1 MKILRTGMPSI
12 LFAFFLLSAV
22 MFGQATD
29 SNVVG
34 TVTDATGAA
43 VPGATVAAVNKDTGV
58 KYSTVANSNGEYR
71 INDAPV
77 GRYDVSATAKGFN
90 TATIAGLQ
98 LQLNHT
104 TTANLILQV
113 GSVSTSV
120 EVQEASATIDTATSQ
135 VQTTYSARDND
146 LTVASSS
153 KTINGA
159 GIYNLS
165 LLGAGVASSGG
176 VGQGTG
182 PSVAGQRPENNSFS
196 IDGVGNNDSYSTGP
210 QVYVSNEAVAE
221 MTVAQ
226 NQFSAE
232 FGGASGGVFNI
243 IVKSGTNKIHGS
255 IFEYMQNRKLNAV
268 DYSQVVAGNLT
279 NPRYDSNRLGAGIGG
294 PIIKDKLF
302 YYGNFEYAP
311 LGQASIPG
319 NPVDAPT
326 AAGIATLNGMAGLSK
341 TNLGIF
347 EKYVPVASTV
357 DSGATP
363 ISVNGVNIPIGLLTF
378 ASPNYNNSYH
388 AIVAIDYNL
397 SAKDQIRGRY
407 VYDKSSGLD
416 ANANLPT
423 FFQPN
428 PTTNNSVS
436 ISEFH
441 NFSPTLENEFR
452 IAYRRINA
460 SIGAGAFQFP
470 GLSAFPNLTFDDLQL
485 QVGPDPNTP
494 TGQIA
499 NSSSLQENLTKT
511 WGKHTFK
518 MGYNITDTI
527 LLGTFVQRARGDYD
541 YASLEQYL
549 LDQQPSG
556 SSFGTPNSGERSA
569 GAQGGV
575 PFGFLQNAAYF
586 QDDWRVHPNLTL
598 NLGLRYEYNTVP
610 VGSRAQQFSSI
621 ADVPGV
627 INFAAPKAGKND
639 WSPRIGFAY
648 SPGNKGVWSIRG
660 GVGRSFDNTY
670 INLNQ
675 NASPPYYQTTQDVNS
690 AQPVSNFLA
699 NGGLTGVLPPQGTT
713 AQARAAIASYTFDQ
727 TRPYALTGTIGV
739 QRLLAKDYTVEAR
752 YVYTKGVHLWNQTRM
767 NIVDLVTPTRFIP
780 TYLTTPTSA
789 QLAADTLTLGTIKNN
804 TIVPGGTAQLPNN
817 NLATYGFQNAL
828 TGYHPW
834 GNSRY
839 NGLALQM
846 TKRYSKNF
854 SYIAAYTW
862 SHNQDDSTAT
872 NFSTILSPRR
882 VQDFQ
887 NMRNEWADS
896 ALDRRHRL
904 TFTPVYDF
912 RPFQNGNWLMKNVVG
927 NWNVSGTYTF
937 QSPEFATVQDGI
949 DANLNGD
956 ATGDRTIV
964 NPAGAANVG
973 SSVINLN
980 AQGQVLAKGTPGCAA
995 FAQTTAGIATC
1006 QLGTVAYVASNPG
1019 ARYITAGLGALANG
1033 GRNSFPLGRIN
1044 NIDFALMKRVN
1055 FTERMNFTIGAQFFN
1070 LLNHSQFVGGFLS
1083 DVSLNNTSAV
1093 SRNFLVP
1100 SSSSFGAYQQFF
1112 PSNSRQLQLVAK
1124 FVF

>member
-1 MKILRTGMPSI
+1 MNTIGIVPRVLAILVTLSLFSI
-12 LFAFFLLSAV
+12 ALL
-22 MFGQATD
+22 GQATD

-34 TVTDATGAA
+34 TVTDSTGAA
-43 VPGATVAAVNKDTGV
+43 VTGAAVTALNKDTGV
-58 KYSTVANSNGEYR
+58 KSATVTNNNGEYR
-71 INDAPV
+71 FNNLPV
-77 GRYDVSATAKGFN
+77 GRYDISATSKGFN
-90 TATIAGLQ
+90 TATIAGLE

-104 TTANLILQV
+104 TSANLILQV
-113 GSVSTSV
+113 GTVSTSV
-120 EVQEASATIDTATSQ
+120 DVQEAAATIDTSTAQ
-135 VQTTYSARDND
+135 IQTTYDSRDND
-146 LTVASSS
+146 LALAGTS

-210 QVYVSNEAVAE
+210 QVYVSNEAVAQ

-232 FGGASGGVFNI
+232 FGGASGGVFNV

-255 IFEYMQNRKLNAV
+255 IFEYMQNRKLNAL
-268 DYSQVVAGNLT
+268 DYSELVAGNRS
-279 NPRYDSNRLGAGIGG
+279 NPRFDNNRLGAGIGG

-302 YYGNFEYAP
+302 YYGNFEYNP

-319 NPVDAPT
+319 QPVDAPT
-326 AAGIATLNGMAGLSK
+326 TAGIAALNAMSGLSK

-357 DSGATP
+357 DPTNPSTT
-363 ISVNGVNIPIGLLTF
+363 VKGVSIPLGLLTF
-378 ASPNYNNSYH
+378 ASPNFNNAYH
-388 AIVAIDYNL
+388 AIVAIDYNM

-416 ANANLPT
+416 AVANLPT

-428 PTTNNSVS
+428 PAVNNSVS

-452 IAYRRINA
+452 IAYRRNNA
-460 SIGAGAFQFP
+460 NISAGAFQFP
-470 GLSAFPNLTFDDLQL
+470 GLSAFPNITFDDLGLQL
-485 QVGPDPNTP
+485 GPDPNTP

-499 NSSSLQENLTKT
+499 NASSLQENLTKT

-518 MGYNITDTI
+518 GGYSITDVI

-541 YASLEQYL
+541 YSSLEEYL
-549 LDQQPSG
+549 LDNQPSG

-575 PFGFLQNAAYF
+575 PFGFLQNAAFF
-586 QDDWRVHPNLTL
+586 QDDWRIRPNLTI
-598 NLGLRYEYNTVP
+598 NLGLRYEYVTVP
-610 VGSRAQQFSSI
+610 VGSRAQKFSSI

-627 INFAAPKAGKND
+627 ITFRSPQSGKND
-639 WSPRIGFAY
+639 WAPRIGFAY

-660 GVGRSFDNTY
+660 GVARSFDNTY

-675 NASPPYYQTTQDVNS
+675 NASPPFYQTTQDVNP
-690 AQPVSNFLA
+690 AAPVSNFLA
-699 NGGLTGVLPPQGTT
+699 NGGLTGVLPPQATT

-727 TRPYALTGTIGV
+727 TRPYALTGSLGV
-739 QRLLAKDYTVEAR
+739 QRLLAKDYTIEAR
-752 YVYTKGVHLWNQTRM
+752 YVYTKGVHLWNQTRL
-767 NIVDLVTPTRFIP
+767 NIVSPVTPTHFIP
-780 TYLTTPTSA
+780 TYLTTPTAA
-789 QLAADTLTLGTIKNN
+789 QLGADTLTLGALKGTV
-804 TIVPGGTAQLPNN
+804 VPGGTAALPFND
-817 NLATYGFQNAL
+817 LAIYGFQNAL
-828 TGYHPW
+828 VGYHPW

-862 SHNQDDSTAT
+862 SHNFDDSTAT

-887 NMRNEWADS
+887 NMRGEWASS
-896 ALDRRHRL
+896 ALDRRQRFTL
-904 TFTPVYDF
+904 TPYYDF
-912 RPFQNGNWLMKNVVG
+912 RPFGNGSWLMKNVVG
-927 NWNVSGTYTF
+927 NWNISGTYTL
-937 QSPEFATVQDGI
+937 QSPEFATVQDNI

-956 ATGDRTIV
+956 ATGDRAIV
-964 NPAGAANVG
+964 NPLGAANLG
-973 SSVINLN
+973 SAVTGLN
-980 AQGQVLAKGTPGCAA
+980 AQGQTVK
-995 FAQTTAGIATC
+995 AGDPSI
-1006 QLGTVAYVASNPG
+1006 VAYVANNPG
-1019 ARYITAGLGALANG
+1019 ARYITAGLGALSNG
-1033 GRNSFPLGRIN
+1033 GRNTFPLGRTN
-1044 NIDFALMKRVN
+1044 NFDVSLLKKFN
-1055 FTERMNFTIGAQFFN
+1055 FGETRSFTIGSQFFN
-1070 LLNHSQFVGGFLS
+1070 LMNHSQFTGGYLS
-1083 DVSLNNTSAV
+1083 DVTPYNTAGI

-1100 SSSSFGAYQQFF
+1100 GNANFGAYQQYF
-1112 PSNSRQLQLVAK
+1112 PSNSRTLQLVAK
-1124 FVF
+1124 IVF

>member
-1 MKILRTGMPSI
+1 MGRTLCVLVAM
-12 LFAFFLLSAV
+12 LFFSVA

-43 VPGATVAAVNKDTGV
+43 VPNASITAINKGTGV
-58 KYSTVANSNGEYR
+58 KYATTANNNGEFR

-77 GRYDVSATAKGFN
+77 GRYDISATAKGFG
-90 TATIAGLQ
+90 TATLAGLE

-113 GSVSTSV
+113 GAVATSV
-120 EVQEASATIDTATSQ
+120 EVIDASASIDTATAQ
-135 VQTTYSARDND
+135 IQTTYDARDND
-146 LTVASSS
+146 LPFAGSS

-196 IDGVGNNDSYSTGP
+196 IDGVGNNDSYATGP
-210 QVYVSNEAVAE
+210 QVYVSNEAVAQ

-232 FGGASGGVFNI
+232 FGGASGGVFNV
-243 IVKSGTNKIHGS
+243 IVKSGTNQIHGAA
-255 IFEYMQNRKLNAV
+255 FEYMQNRKLNAV
-268 DYSQVVAGNLT
+268 DYQQVVAGNLS
-279 NPRYDSNRLGAGIGG
+279 NPRLDNNRLGIGVGG

-302 YYGNFEYAP
+302 YYGNFEYNP
-311 LGQASIPG
+311 LGQSSIPG
-319 NPVDAPT
+319 QPVDAPT
-326 AAGIATLNGMAGLSK
+326 AAGITALNGIAGLSK

-347 EKYVPVASTV
+347 EKYVPVAASVDPSNPST
-357 DSGATP
+357 
-363 ISVNGVNIPIGLLTF
+363 SVNGVNVPLGLLSF
-378 ASPNYNNSYH
+378 ASPNYNNAYH
-388 AIVAIDYNL
+388 VIVAIDYNM
-397 SAKDQIRGRY
+397 SNKDQIRGRY
-407 VYDKSSGLD
+407 IYDRSVGLD
-416 ANANLPT
+416 ANANLPI

-428 PTTNNSVS
+428 PAINNSAS

-441 NFSPTLENEFR
+441 NFSPTLENELR
-452 IAYRRINA
+452 VAYRRNNS
-460 SIGAGAFQFP
+460 SIGGGSFTFP
-470 GLSAFPNLTFDDLQL
+470 GLNAFPNISFDDLGLQL
-485 QVGPDPNTP
+485 GPDPNTP

-499 NSSSLQENLTKT
+499 NASSIQENLTKT

-518 MGYNITDTI
+518 MGYNITDVI

-541 YASLEQYL
+541 YSSIEEFL
-549 LDQQPSG
+549 LDKQPSG
-556 SSFGTPNSGERSA
+556 SAFGTPNSGERSA
-569 GAQGGV
+569 GAQNGV
-575 PFGFLQNAAYF
+575 PFGFLQHAGYF
-586 QDDWRVHPNLTL
+586 QDDWRVKPKLTF
-598 NLGLRYEYNTVP
+598 NLGLRYEYVTVP

-621 ADVPGV
+621 ANVPGV
-627 INFAAPKAGKND
+627 ITFAEPKAGKND

-648 SPGNKGVWSIRG
+648 SPGRDGVWSIRG
-660 GVGRSFDNTY
+660 GVARSFDNTY

-675 NASPPYYQTTQDVNS
+675 NASPPYYQTTQDVN
-690 AQPVSNFLA
+690 AAAPVSNFLA
-699 NGGLTGVLPPQGTT
+699 NGGLTGILPPQATQ

-727 TRPYALTGTIGV
+727 TRPYALTGTLGV
-739 QRLLAKDYTVEAR
+739 QRLLAKDYTIEAR
-752 YVYTKGVHLWNQTRM
+752 YVYTKGVHLWNQTRL
-767 NIVDLVTPTRFIP
+767 NIVDPVTPTHFLP
-780 TYLTTPTSA
+780 TYLSAPTVS
-789 QLAADTLTLGTIKNN
+789 QLNSDTLTLGALQK
-804 TIVPGGTAQLPNN
+804 TIVPGGTATFPNN
-817 NLATYGFQNAL
+817 DLAVYGFQNAL
-828 TGYHPW
+828 VGYHPW

-854 SYIAAYTW
+854 SYIFAYTW

-896 ALDRRHRL
+896 ALDRRQRL
-904 TFTPVYDF
+904 TITPMYDF
-912 RPFQNGNWLMKNVVG
+912 RPFANSNWMMKNVVG
-927 NWNVSGTYTF
+927 NWNISGTYTF
-937 QSPEFATVQDGI
+937 QSPEMATVQDGI

-964 NPAGAANVG
+964 NPAGAAKIG
-973 SSVINLN
+973 SAVTGVN
-980 AQGQVLAKGTPGCAA
+980 AQGQPLA
-995 FAQTTAGIATC
+995 AGNANI
-1006 QLGTVAYVASNPG
+1006 VAYVANNPG

-1033 GRNSFPLGRIN
+1033 GRNSFPLGREN
-1044 NIDFALMKRVN
+1044 NIDFSLMKRLS
-1055 FTERMNFTIGAQFFN
+1055 FSERMNLTFGAQFFN
-1070 LLNHSQFVGGFLS
+1070 LFNHSQFTGGFLS
-1083 DVSLNNTSAV
+1083 DVSLNSTAAI